1 MPKHDENYSKW
12 VRNES
17 KLSEKDAK
25 KSTKLVKYGPKC
37 NFYPRTCARFYW
49 KFARC
54 ACNSNTY
61 LLNLKATIFSTI
73 STRSNRL
80 HLEKISGCELPLW
93 TLCEN
98 ITFCQQIKSRPVNAQ
113 K

>member
-37 NFYPRTCARFYW
+37 NFYPRIYARF
-49 KFARC
+49 F
-54 ACNSNTY
+54 
-61 LLNLKATIFSTI
+61 
-73 STRSNRL
+73 
-80 HLEKISGCELPLW
+80 
-93 TLCEN
+93 
-98 ITFCQQIKSRPVNAQ
+98 
-113 K
+113 